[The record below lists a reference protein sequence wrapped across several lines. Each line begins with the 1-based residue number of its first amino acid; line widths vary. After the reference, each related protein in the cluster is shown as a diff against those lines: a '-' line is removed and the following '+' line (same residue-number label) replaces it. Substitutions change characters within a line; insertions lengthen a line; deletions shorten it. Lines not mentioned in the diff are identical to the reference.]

1 MSKTLLV
8 MAGGTGGH
16 VFPGLAVANRLK
28 AQGWTVHW
36 LGTADRMEAE
46 LVPAH
51 GYPISFIDIQGV
63 RGNGIK
69 RLLVAPYRIVKS
81 ICRRVRYS
89 RPFVL
94 MWCSAWAVL
103 LPARVAWR
111 PGSPA
116 SRCCSMSKML
126 LQA

>member
-16 VFPGLAVANRLK
+16 VFPGLAVADRLK

-69 RLLVAPYRIVKS
+69 R
-81 ICRRVRYS
+81 
-89 RPFVL
+89 
-94 MWCSAWAVL
+94 
-103 LPARVAWR
+103 PAGGALSHRQIDPAGASGAQDR
-111 PGSPA
+111 SP
-116 SRCCSMSKML
+116 
-126 LQA
+126 